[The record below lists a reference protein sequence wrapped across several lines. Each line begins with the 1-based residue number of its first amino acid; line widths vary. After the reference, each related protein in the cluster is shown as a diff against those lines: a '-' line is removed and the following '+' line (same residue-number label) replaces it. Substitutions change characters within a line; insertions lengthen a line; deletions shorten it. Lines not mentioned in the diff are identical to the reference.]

1 MMITYS
7 REEILS
13 ASEVARSFS
22 SVLKELMQHTKER
35 FAVSKNN
42 KIEAV
47 VLSIDEYERLQEA
60 YDLVEHMEIYK
71 KVKTREISKTISM
84 DDAAKKYGIDLDASQ
99 RI

>member
-1 MMITYS
+1 MITYS

-13 ASEVARSFS
+13 VSEVARSFS
-22 SVLKELMQHTKER
+22 SVLKELMQHTKNR

-71 KVKTREISKTISM
+71 KVKERANSKTIPLS
-84 DDAAKKYGIDLDASQ
+84 DAAKKYGIDLDAL
-99 RI
+99 

>member
-1 MMITYS
+1 MITYS

-22 SVLKELMQHTKER
+22 SVLKELMQHTKNR

-71 KVKTREISKTISM
+71 KVKSRESSKTISM
-84 DDAAKKYGIDLDASQ
+84 DDVAKKYGIDLDA
-99 RI
+99 I

>member
-1 MMITYS
+1 MITYS

-71 KVKTREISKTISM
+71 KVKARESSKTISI
-84 DDAAKKYGIDLDASQ
+84 DNAAKKYGIDLDA
-99 RI
+99 I

>member
-1 MMITYS
+1 MITYS

-22 SVLKELMQHTKER
+22 SVLKELMQHTKNR

-60 YDLVEHMEIYK
+60 YDLVEHMEIYE
-71 KVKTREISKTISM
+71 KVKSRESSKTISM
-84 DDAAKKYGIDLDASQ
+84 DDVAKKYGIDLDA
-99 RI
+99 I

>member
-1 MMITYS
+1 MITYS

-71 KVKTREISKTISM
+71 KVKDRESSKTISM
-84 DDAAKKYGIDLDASQ
+84 DDAAKKHGIDLDA
-99 RI
+99 I

>member
-1 MMITYS
+1 MITYS

-60 YDLVEHMEIYK
+60 YDLVEPMEIYK
-71 KVKTREISKTISM
+71 KVKARETSKTIPMS
-84 DDAAKKYGIDLDASQ
+84 DAAKKYGIDLDAL
-99 RI
+99 

>member
-1 MMITYS
+1 MISYT

-60 YDLVEHMEIYK
+60 YDLMEHMEIYK
-71 KVKTREISKTISM
+71 QVEARTSSKTISM
-84 DDAAKKYGIDLDASQ
+84 NDAAKKYGIDLDAL
-99 RI
+99 

>member
-1 MMITYS
+1 MITYS

-60 YDLVEHMEIYK
+60 YDLVEHTEIYK
-71 KVKTREISKTISM
+71 KVKARESSKTISM
-84 DDAAKKYGIDLDASQ
+84 DDVAKKYGINLDA
-99 RI
+99 I

>member
-1 MMITYS
+1 MITYS

-60 YDLVEHMEIYK
+60 YDLVEYMEIYN
-71 KVKTREISKTISM
+71 KVKARESSKTISM
-84 DDAAKKYGIDLDASQ
+84 DDAAKKYGIDLDA
-99 RI
+99 I

>member
-1 MMITYS
+1 MITYS

-71 KVKTREISKTISM
+71 KVKARETSKTIPMS
-84 DDAAKKYGIDLDASQ
+84 DAAKKYGIDLDAL
-99 RI
+99 